1 MLWTV
6 HLFAF
11 VMVITMRK
19 QYIYFKDIPLYRE
32 FSLNGYRYIKKSSR
46 TAYIIRPDEYVGVW
60 RWFSKNNLCI
70 EVQ

>member
-1 MLWTV
+1 
-6 HLFAF
+6 
-11 VMVITMRK
+11 MRK

-32 FSLNGYRYIKKSSR
+32 FTLNGYRYLKKSSR

-60 RWFSKNNLCI
+60 RWFGKNDLCI